1 MHDIVVVGGSA
12 GALEGLI
19 ELLQDV
25 PESLDASVH
34 VVLHSTESGL
44 ALVPGL
50 LQRRSRLAIHVAADG
65 DPVRRILVERGP
77 SREPRRTSTQARLR
91 TPGSRA
97 GAKAPSAAARP
108 GS

>member
-12 GALEGLI
+12 RALEGLI

-65 DPVRRILVERGP
+65 GTWCVE
-77 SREPRRTSTQARLR
+77 S
-91 TPGSRA
+91 
-97 GAKAPSAAARP
+97 
-108 GS
+108 

>member
-19 ELLQDV
+19 ALLQDV
-25 PESLDASVH
+25 PESLDASVY

-50 LQRRSRLAIHVAADG
+50 LQRRSRLAIRVTADG
-65 DPVRRILVERGP
+65 DPV
-77 SREPRRTSTQARLR
+77 SASTKTRPR
-91 TPGSRA
+91 TPGPRA
-97 GAKAPSAAARP
+97 RAKTQGAAARP
-108 GS
+108 GI